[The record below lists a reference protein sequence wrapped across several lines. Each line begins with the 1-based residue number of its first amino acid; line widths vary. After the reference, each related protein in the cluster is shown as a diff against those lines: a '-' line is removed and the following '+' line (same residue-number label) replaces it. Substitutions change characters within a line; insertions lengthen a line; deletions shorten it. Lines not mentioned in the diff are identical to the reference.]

1 MYKHWHEYSPEEDT
15 VLYTEDF
22 NLMEVLGE
30 TPEGVRPSEPA
41 EEVDGLCEPAVK
53 LVPDFTKTQQL
64 ERGRCQKLDT
74 TQKSLREI
82 DRPQVVDK
90 RQLSRKSEDVSK
102 CPEESILALKVVH
115 QMSVQQLKKELED
128 VKFDLLNKTKK
139 IIGAH
144 KIQLDRQAKAKQ
156 DVEDEL
162 RRVREENTSLLNESM
177 ELKAQI
183 QSRNQEIVSLT
194 SQVTGLTDLT
204 DKLKENSLQQTQE
217 WHLERKFLC
226 LQTEEAK
233 SHLMKTEAENT
244 KLLQKNARFE
254 VSLGNLK
261 QEMAALS
268 KRCGELDGQLQKESQ
283 DKTLM
288 LQEIQNKNME
298 LDVMRDII
306 LKSRDR
312 EIALNLQVQ
321 EVQRQLRTKE
331 DANSFLNESLKDLK
345 QELRQEKEEKDAIL
359 RQCEDL
365 KKGQSTVQQECSLLE
380 VKVSALSQK
389 LLKTEEDRSL
399 LEVKASTSA
408 QKLKE
413 TEEDRSLLEVKANT
427 LTQKLLKTE
436 EDRSLLEVK
445 ANTLTQKLLKT
456 EEDRSLLEVK
466 ASTLTQKLL
475 KTEEDRSLLEKKSG
489 ALTQKLM
496 ETQEERSLLEDK
508 WLAVE
513 LQLEKKRRRWY
524 RKLACC

>member
-41 EEVDGLCEPAVK
+41 EEVNGLCEPAVK
-53 LVPDFTKTQQL
+53 LVPGFTKTEQL
-64 ERGRCQKLDT
+64 ERGSCQKLDT

-90 RQLSRKSEDVSK
+90 RRLRRKSENVRK
-102 CPEESILALKVVH
+102 CPEDDSILALKVVH

-144 KIQLDRQAKAKQ
+144 KIQLDRQTKAKQ

-204 DKLKENSLQQTQE
+204 EKLGENSLQQTQE
-217 WHLERKFLC
+217 WRLERKFLC

-244 KLLQKNARFE
+244 KLIQKNAQFE
-254 VSLGNLK
+254 VYLGNLK
-261 QEMAALS
+261 QELAALS

-298 LDVMRDII
+298 LDVMRDMI

-321 EVQRQLRTKE
+321 EVQKRLRTKE

-399 LEVKASTSA
+399 LEVKAN
-408 QKLKE
+408 K
-413 TEEDRSLLEVKANT
+413 

-436 EDRSLLEVK
+436 EGRSLLEVK

-475 KTEEDRSLLEKKSG
+475 KTEEDRSLLEKKSS
-489 ALTQKLM
+489 ALTQKLT